1 MYAVGL
7 GLSGSK
13 PVAQA
18 IVLRRV
24 LMGGISTNS
33 GRCVVVSFS
42 STNPWWFWNGGRG
55 DVVVFVFGTLLGP
68 EATGPGVAAAFGRG
82 GVPGL
87 FVSGF
92 PGCIERARRCVG
104 CVVWGCCLR
113 TT

>member
-1 MYAVGL
+1 MEYQRIGAWW
-7 GLSGSK
+7 LS
-13 PVAQA
+13 P
-18 IVLRRV
+18 
-24 LMGGISTNS
+24 
-33 GRCVVVSFS
+33 VVSTDACFF
-42 STNPWWFWNGGRG
+42 FWGGAG
-55 DVVVFVFGTLLGP
+55 VQESVPVGGCWVVFGTLLGP